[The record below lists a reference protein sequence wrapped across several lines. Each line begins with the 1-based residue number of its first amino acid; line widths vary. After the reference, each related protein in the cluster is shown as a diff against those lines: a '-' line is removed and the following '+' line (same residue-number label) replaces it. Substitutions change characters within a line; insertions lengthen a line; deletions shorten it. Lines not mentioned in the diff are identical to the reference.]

1 MDTQSRVSNWVSG
14 QSSEASNY
22 SSPFQLTPSQASDP
36 SRFEFYSSKS
46 KHAGRSRS
54 HSSTETARPPPRR
67 SNTDHG
73 HGRRHHRHHDNQT
86 SSHSRSATTTSATAS
101 TTTTTTNTS
110 SKRHN
115 RARSATTNMYY
126 TASSDATAVPTPVR
140 SQTMPITTVPGGQK
154 IMLPLGEPG
163 QTYLIIPT
171 RGNQID
177 VVASSPTSDTK
188 IHHYPTGASSP
199 IKKSLPLFKRLLS
212 SFTNSQDRSLSPS
225 SSRTGSSRSRSQE
238 GVRSWTL
245 VDMFD
250 PNSSGSTLVEDSE
263 RKSKSSRSSGSK
275 AYVESGGKQK
285 RSRESGSRRERSGS
299 R

>member
-1 MDTQSRVSNWVSG
+1 LW
-14 QSSEASNY
+14 
-22 SSPFQLTPSQASDP
+22 
-36 SRFEFYSSKS
+36 FEFYTSKS

-54 HSSTETARPPPRR
+54 HSSSETARPPPRR

-73 HGRRHHRHHDNQT
+73 RGQRHHRHHDDQT
-86 SSHSRSATTTSATAS
+86 SSRSRSAATTSVTAS
-101 TTTTTTNTS
+101 TATTAS
-110 SKRHN
+110 AKRHH
-115 RARSATTNMYY
+115 RARSATTHMYY
-126 TASSDATAVPTPVR
+126 TASSDATAVPIPVR

-163 QTYLIIPT
+163 QSYLIIPT

-177 VVASSPTSDTK
+177 VVASPSPDTK
-188 IHHYPTGASSP
+188 NHHYTTGASSP

-245 VDMFD
+245 VDTFD

-275 AYVESGGKQK
+275 AYVESGGKEK
-285 RSRESGSRRERSGS
+285 RSREGRSQRERSGS